1 MRQGPGKGAAVP
13 GQESGRGWG
22 VTVTFPGLC
31 AGLRVPLAMMAL
43 AVLVAC
49 GPAPQATGINDPLEP
64 MNRATHGLNKGLDK
78 VILRPGAEAYGIVPG
93 PVRQGVSNIAD
104 TLELPGDM
112 ANHLLQGRIADATTN
127 VLRFGVNVIFGLGG
141 LFDVASEAGMPRGKT
156 DFGETLHVW
165 GVGEGPYVELPGFG
179 PSTARDAVGTV
190 VDFAMNPVN
199 QVASGNQA
207 VAATAAKVL
216 ARLNDRGRYS
226 NTVDSI
232 LYDSADSYAQARLLY
247 LQNRRF
253 ELSRGAAPADGA
265 SADDGFI
272 DPYED

>member
-1 MRQGPGKGAAVP
+1 MAA
-13 GQESGRGWG
+13 
-22 VTVTFPGLC
+22 
-31 AGLRVPLAMMAL
+31 AL
-43 AVLVAC
+43 LTAC
-49 GPAPQATGINDPLEP
+49 GPARQATGINDPLEP
-64 MNRATHGLNKGLDK
+64 MNRAVHGLNKGLDT
-78 VILRPGAEAYGIVPG
+78 VILRPGSEAYGIVPG
-93 PVRQGVSNIAD
+93 PVRQGVSNVAD
-104 TLELPGDM
+104 TLDLPGDM
-112 ANHLLQGRIADATTN
+112 ANHLLQGRVGEATTN
-127 VLRFGVNVIFGLGG
+127 FLRFGVNVVFGLGG
-141 LFDVASEAGMPRGKT
+141 LMDVATDAGMPRDKT

-190 VDFAMNPVN
+190 VDFAMNPISR
-199 QVASGNQA
+199 ATSGSDA

-216 ARLNDRGRYS
+216 ARLNDRKRYS

-265 SADDGFI
+265 AADDGFI

>member
-1 MRQGPGKGAAVP
+1 MAA
-13 GQESGRGWG
+13 
-22 VTVTFPGLC
+22 
-31 AGLRVPLAMMAL
+31 AL
-43 AVLVAC
+43 LTAC

-64 MNRATHGLNKGLDK
+64 MNRAVHGVNKGLDT
-78 VILRPGAEAYGIVPG
+78 VILRPGSEAYGVVPG
-93 PVRQGVSNIAD
+93 PVRQGVSNVAD
-104 TLELPGDM
+104 TLDLPGDM
-112 ANHLLQGRIADATTN
+112 ANHLLQGRLDKATTN
-127 VLRFGVNVIFGLGG
+127 FLRFGVNVVFGLAGTM
-141 LFDVASEAGMPRGKT
+141 DVATAAGMPRDKT

-190 VDFAMNPVN
+190 VDFAMNPVSR
-199 QVASGNQA
+199 ATSGNEA
-207 VAATAAKVL
+207 AAATAAKVL
-216 ARLNDRGRYS
+216 ARLNDRKRYS

-253 ELSRGAAPADGA
+253 ELSRGVAPADGA
-265 SADDGFI
+265 AADDGFI